1 MLNYNSKCTNII
13 AFIVTLILSV
23 IFLIIIDI
31 LIFKDNIDKNN
42 KLTTGVTNIEEFNN
56 AKRKSINDEVI
67 NLKDVF
73 LASMQISDIYENSQD
88 NLNIDIENINKI
100 YGYNEVEMPKI
111 INSEWKLEIPTLNLI
126 APIKKGT
133 TQEVLKTGIGHF
145 EGTPVWN
152 GNVSLAA
159 HNRGYKCNFFA
170 KLKEL
175 KIGDKIIYYTKYGK
189 REYKVILNK
198 VINQT
203 DWSYV
208 ENTEDNRLTLI
219 TCVENMFEYRRCVQA
234 VRIL

>member
-1 MLNYNSKCTNII
+1 MLNYNSKCINVV
-13 AFIVTLILSV
+13 AFIVTLILS
-23 IFLIIIDI
+23 ITFFIIIDI
-31 LIFKDNIDKNN
+31 LVFKDNIDTNN

-67 NLKDVF
+67 SLEDVF
-73 LASMQISDIYENSQD
+73 LASMQISDLYENSEND
-88 NLNIDIENINKI
+88 LNVDVENINRI
-100 YGYNEVEMPKI
+100 YGYNEVDMPKI

-126 APIKKGT
+126 APIKEGT
-133 TQEVLKTGIGHF
+133 TQDLLKTGIGHF
-145 EGTPVWN
+145 EGAPVWN

-170 KLKEL
+170 KIKEL

-189 REYKVILNK
+189 REYKVVLNK
-198 VINQT
+198 IINQT